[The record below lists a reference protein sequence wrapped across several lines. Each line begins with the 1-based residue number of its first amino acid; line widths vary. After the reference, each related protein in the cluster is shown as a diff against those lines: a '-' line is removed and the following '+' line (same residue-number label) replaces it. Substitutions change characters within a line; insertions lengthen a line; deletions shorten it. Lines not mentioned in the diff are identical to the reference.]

1 MFLNY
6 FFYLRDILPVSITE
20 FLTLLEALDKGLI
33 KNMDKLF
40 FKNFKDIEEITNSEK
55 FLLRHLLK
63 QEWV

>member
-20 FLTLLEALDKGLI
+20 FLTLLEALNKRLL